1 MQANPPGAEFLTTI
15 SKFRERKKISSSLV
29 YVLHSR
35 ATTVKKCTK
44 KHDKR
49 AKLLFCLDKLLL
61 FRTFSLTSPSWYL
74 KLLSA
79 IKTTTQSSIQPQHCQ
94 IRHLR
99 NVRETGPSQPFTK
112 TSETVTRDTGS
123 STLGTRGYYKDLTE
137 TGNGARKVSG
147 TQGKGPEEFP
157 MNKWITA
164 YLKSHLEKCLYLSLS
179 TIN

>member
-29 YVLHSR
+29 YVLHSG

-44 KHDKR
+44 KHDAR

-61 FRTFSLTSPSWYL
+61 FWTFSLTSPSWYL

-99 NVRETGPSQPFTK
+99 NVRETGHRVQYP
-112 TSETVTRDTGS
+112 
-123 STLGTRGYYKDLTE
+123 GYQRFFSRAVGLFGVGRRPT
-137 TGNGARKVSG
+137 
-147 TQGKGPEEFP
+147 
-157 MNKWITA
+157 
-164 YLKSHLEKCLYLSLS
+164 HLRP
-179 TIN
+179 